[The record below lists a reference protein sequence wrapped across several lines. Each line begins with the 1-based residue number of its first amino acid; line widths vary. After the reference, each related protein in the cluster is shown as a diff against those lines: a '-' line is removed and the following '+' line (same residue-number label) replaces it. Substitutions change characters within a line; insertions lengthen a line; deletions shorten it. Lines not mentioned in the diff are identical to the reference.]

1 MTKITNL
8 LALAATVALLAS
20 PALANG
26 SSRAMEG
33 SQDPCSAEGKTAM
46 YGEFYKEIKGDQ
58 AKAYEAAKKYVA
70 CPTDTSDDAEV
81 KRVQYLKDFI
91 AKYEKARRKDQV
103 IDLVYTKSDFPK
115 AFETGRLV
123 LTDDPENLRTLIAL
137 SYAGYSAAVAKNPA
151 FSSEALGYARK
162 AIQLLDSGKTIDNW
176 APFTGRDEALGYL
189 HYTIGVLTAQN
200 PSEALPA
207 FIKAAQYDGKIKK
220 LPSTYAYIAGTYEAG
235 PYAKQSADYKK
246 LYEGKDETP
255 ESKLALANINQV
267 IDRMIDAYARAV
279 ALAGTDAQYQAG
291 KKEWMEGLTTW
302 YKYRHNQSDAGLNE
316 VIASVLSKPL
326 PPEPTPLTSL
336 PASSPSTPA
345 SGTGTTSG
353 AGQTSGTPPAANAA
367 ASGTTVKPTT
377 PATGSTTTTPKTTAP
392 ATKPTPTKTN
402 TASNPGRPTIKNN
415 HRH

>member
-151 FSSEALGYARK
+151 FSS
-162 AIQLLDSGKTIDNW
+162 
-176 APFTGRDEALGYL
+176 EALGYL

-367 ASGTTVKPTT
+367 ASGTTVKPT
-377 PATGSTTTTPKTTAP
+377 AP